1 MCIGVI
7 MKVMCREPEKR
18 RDFRAFF
25 SHFCVMD
32 EFLANGCEMRCK
44 QHEDVIYISIRGRHM
59 LSCT

>member
-1 MCIGVI
+1 

-18 RDFRAFF
+18 RDLRAFF
-25 SHFCVMD
+25 SHFCVME

-59 LSCT
+59 LFCA